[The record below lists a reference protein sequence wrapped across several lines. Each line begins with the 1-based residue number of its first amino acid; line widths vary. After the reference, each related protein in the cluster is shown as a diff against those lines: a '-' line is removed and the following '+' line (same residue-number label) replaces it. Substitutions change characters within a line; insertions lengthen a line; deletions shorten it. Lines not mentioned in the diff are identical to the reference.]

1 MTAGTGQLARDS
13 REKTAETGLPGQDNL
28 ERTART
34 GQPEGTVGEARAG
47 GRGQDGH
54 ITVRTR
60 QLEQGNREG
69 TTAAVTG
76 HSADDT
82 WDRTA
87 GTGWSVQNSLAAHH
101 GHDRSFDG
109 QGNRIWISRQ
119 NSLQPKQESQNII
132 E

>member
-1 MTAGTGQLARDS
+1 MTALQDNGDRRAGDKSAGAEHLGQVLREMTAGTGLLGRDS

-69 TTAAVTG
+69 TTAA
-76 HSADDT
+76 
-82 WDRTA
+82 
-87 GTGWSVQNSLAAHH
+87 
-101 GHDRSFDG
+101 G
-109 QGNRIWISRQ
+109 Q
-119 NSLQPKQESQNII
+119 P
-132 E
+132 